1 MNAKGNI
8 IGDEGPGS
16 EKEEESE
23 EKTARIILPLE
34 TFLVNLDYEAQKN
47 LLKKV
52 KKETLYDWLHS

>member
-1 MNAKGNI
+1 VNAKGNI

-34 TFLVNLDYEAQKN
+34 TFL
-47 LLKKV
+47 KKV